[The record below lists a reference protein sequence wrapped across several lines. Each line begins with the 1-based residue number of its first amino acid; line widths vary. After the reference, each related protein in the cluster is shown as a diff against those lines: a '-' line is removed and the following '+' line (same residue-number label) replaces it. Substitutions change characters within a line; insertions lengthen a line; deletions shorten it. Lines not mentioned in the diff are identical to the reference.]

1 MSHETTNDESF
12 VDGNPVPPQ
21 IDELPMIVE
30 QQEQQER
37 KTRAQHNGKL
47 IQTQEIIINSLYR
60 FVYRE
65 DWTHQTRVKMIQRYF
80 ENMIKDG
87 ALCKNS

>member
-12 VDGNPVPPQ
+12 VDGQPVPPQ
-21 IDELPMIVE
+21 ADELPMIV
-30 QQEQQER
+30 EQQER

-60 FVYRE
+60 FAYRE
-65 DWTHQTRVKMIQRYF
+65 DWTHQTRLQ
-80 ENMIKDG
+80 
-87 ALCKNS
+87 